1 MYKFL
6 KQRAVKNWNSVA
18 FFSADVK
25 CKVSVDKPGF
35 PVAAIAWG
43 KKVVV
48 SVNETFKVGDHNF
61 SKLSFIPDVYLL
73 HEEPDQE
80 TKISTL
86 ESNKDDNTIMTK
98 TSKIWYTG
106 QVYYGLK
113 NMVTEGSTAMRCA
126 AEFGKIISQCN

>member
-1 MYKFL
+1 MKL
-6 KQRAVKNWNSVA
+6 S
-18 FFSADVK
+18 
-25 CKVSVDKPGF
+25 
-35 PVAAIAWG
+35 
-43 KKVVV
+43 
-48 SVNETFKVGDHNF
+48 TFKVGDHDF
-61 SKLSFIPDVYLL
+61 SKLSFIPDAYLL

-106 QVYYGLK
+106 QIYYGLK